1 MHPFDKPFYG
11 GLYKVDGNMLEQ
23 FQPIPVHGF
32 QGISLHHHQPFL
44 HFPHNRASVS
54 KPVSWGD
61 AHG

>member
-11 GLYKVDGNMLEQ
+11 GLYKVDENMPEQ
-23 FQPIPVHGF
+23 FHAIPVHGF
-32 QGISLHHHQPFL
+32 QEISLHHHQPFL
-44 HFPHNRASVS
+44 HFLHNRASVS